1 MAYLRP
7 SSAIY
12 VGYNKSLWLIRFIFL
27 CWGFITVLNH
37 SLLEVLGEG
46 MNLDTQQSNF
56 LEYIFYGTYFFA
68 GLPVGYI
75 LKRNG
80 FKKTLFYG
88 LLVSATAVVPMIYGV
103 RNMSYEFIVAGVF
116 VLGAGFTFLQVV
128 CNPFVIFMGTPK
140 NGAAELSGAGAF
152 NSFGTWIAPLLGT
165 LIATAAIPD
174 DLYTVAD
181 IQSHKL
187 EATVLPYVLIA
198 VIFVGLAVR
207 VYYSDL
213 PSLDKFRDIG
223 TNVRNDE
230 NKKYVIQYRHL
241 MLGAVGLFFYVGA
254 EVTIYEQMREFVI
267 THLQIARLK
276 DSLSYILVYYWGGAM
291 VGRFIGLSALK
302 EVPRHKVL
310 LLCAIFAS
318 LLVLLSIY
326 TPGQGAM
333 FFILAVGLFNSI
345 MWPVI
350 FEMGI
355 HGLGRHSAYGSV
367 ILIMGVVG
375 GAIIPFIANLVESNI
390 GVNYSLFIPIGC
402 YLYIM
407 YYAIHGHKYKSKG
420 ELETNVESTS

>member
-1 MAYLRP
+1 
-7 SSAIY
+7 
-12 VGYNKSLWLIRFIFL
+12 
-27 CWGFITVLNH
+27 
-37 SLLEVLGEG
+37 
-46 MNLDTQQSNF
+46 MNLDANQSNF
-56 LEYIFYGTYFFA
+56 LEYIFYGTYFLA

-80 FKKTLFYG
+80 FKKTLYFG
-88 LLVSATAVVPMIYGV
+88 LLVSASSVVPMIYGV

-128 CNPFVIFMGTPK
+128 CNPFVIFMGKPS
-140 NGAAELSGAGAF
+140 NGAAELSGAGAY

-165 LIATAAIPD
+165 LIATVAIPD

-181 IQSHKL
+181 IQTHKL

-207 VYYSDL
+207 VHYSDL
-213 PSLDKFRDIG
+213 PTLDNFKDIG
-223 TNVRNDE
+223 TNVKGDE
-230 NKKYVIQYRHL
+230 GKKYVVQYKHL
-241 MLGAVGLFFYVGA
+241 MLGAVAIFFYVGA
-254 EVTIYEQMREFVI
+254 EVAIYEQMREFII

-291 VGRFIGLSALK
+291 VGRFIGFSALK
-302 EVPRHKVL
+302 EVSRQKAL
-310 LLCAIFAS
+310 LFCSVIAM
-318 LLVLLSIY
+318 LLVLLSIN

-355 HGLGRHSAYGSV
+355 HGLGRHSIYGSV
-367 ILIMGVVG
+367 ILVMGVVG
-375 GAIIPFIANLVESNI
+375 GAIIPFITNYVESKI
-390 GVNYSLFIPIGC
+390 GVDYSLYVPVAC
-402 YLYIM
+402 YLFII

-420 ELETNVESTS
+420 ELDTKGDIS